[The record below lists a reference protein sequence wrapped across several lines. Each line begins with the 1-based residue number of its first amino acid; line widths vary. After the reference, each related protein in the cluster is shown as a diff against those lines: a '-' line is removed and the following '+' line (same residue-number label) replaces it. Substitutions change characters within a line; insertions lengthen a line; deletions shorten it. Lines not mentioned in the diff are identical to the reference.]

1 MISNQKLVE
10 KTKNY
15 YQNFS
20 KFILPLFPK
29 SGLFSFQN
37 IISGFTKIGTLGQ
50 YCDLVFSFHGAA
62 IEMAEHDSFHTIE
75 IVQ

>member
-1 MISNQKLVE
+1 MGI
-10 KTKNY
+10 
-15 YQNFS
+15 
-20 KFILPLFPK
+20 
-29 SGLFSFQN
+29 
-37 IISGFTKIGTLGQ
+37 LGQ